1 LPSKGKITM
10 RFDLDKYKEIKKAA
24 LDKAKVI
31 YDPSKRPDYS
41 QKPVKRVIKRGGCG
55 CGGRKRKH
63 G

>member
-1 LPSKGKITM
+1 M

-24 LDKAKVI
+24 LDKAKAI